1 MDSPV
6 LLSATF
12 AVPVNSVRGLAD
24 STQLQNPSR
33 TAMWLDE
40 IRVFAHF
47 PQERS
52 QADVQD
58 INLQLR
64 ISLKLGRIPI
74 TNGFVPIALM
84 GKVLNP
90 TEFILEGNGGF
101 HTWKLPKP
109 LYIPAGEYLIPE
121 IQHIGFASITDTP
134 DIRITYAG
142 RSLPSDHPRPP
153 VLNFPWVTAYVTPNR
168 GVGVF
173 TDQSYETD
181 LVNPFNEPLRV
192 QRFVGD
198 VVLADSNN
206 NATRGNNRPACSIG
220 SRFTTVRM
228 ANSNGAILV
237 RDPTPFNHLF
247 NVTDRT
253 WTVNA
258 LLPPKGF
265 YTTFLN
271 QDYSLL
277 DLSGVTITSM
287 ISMVGHREVKLQ

>member
-6 LLSATF
+6 MLSATLV
-12 AVPVNSVRGLAD
+12 VPINSVRGLAD

-40 IRVFAHF
+40 IRFFVSFGTSDF
-47 PQERS
+47 S
-52 QADVQD
+52 TLS
-58 INLQLR
+58 LQLR
-64 ISLKLGRIPI
+64 VSLKLGRTPI
-74 TNGFVPIALM
+74 TNGFVPIGLL
-84 GKVLNP
+84 GKLLNP
-90 TEFILEGNGGF
+90 YETIYLQYTSGAFY
-101 HTWKLPKP
+101 TWKLPKP
-109 LYIPAGEYLIPE
+109 LYIPAGEYLIPAV
-121 IQHIGFASITDTP
+121 QHIGVAGITADANV
-134 DIRITYAG
+134 RITYAG
-142 RSLPSDHPRPP
+142 RSTPSGRPAP
-153 VLNFPWVTAYVTPNR
+153 SVLNVPWATAFVAPSR
-168 GVGVF
+168 GTGAF

-192 QRFVGD
+192 QRFLGD

-206 NATRGNNRPACSIG
+206 NRTYGNSVICSIG

-228 ANSNGAILV
+228 VNSNGAILA

-247 NVTDRT
+247 NITDRA

-265 YTTFLN
+265 YTAYLA

-277 DLSGVTITSM
+277 DLASVTITPIISM
-287 ISMVGHREVKLQ
+287 IGHREVKLR